1 MRGGHLEWEDVKT
14 KNRCVIM
21 WRTPEEWADMI
32 YTWVQNNGLTDTVC
46 TLYELVSGE
55 EAGTQEFK
63 GLDMFIL
70 KRALQALER
79 RGKAQILQG
88 EDSNEDA
95 GVKFYS

>member
-1 MRGGHLEWEDVKT
+1 ML
-14 KNRCVIM
+14 
-21 WRTPEEWADMI
+21 
-32 YTWVQNNGLTDTVC
+32 
-46 TLYELVSGE
+46 
-55 EAGTQEFK
+55 
-63 GLDMFIL
+63 IL